1 MAGFTTVAKI
11 SDIQPGMAK
20 LVEAA
25 GKRVALFNVDG
36 KFYAID
42 DTCTHR
48 GGPLSEGELNG
59 DTVTCPWHNAT
70 FDVKTGQATGPPAQ
84 KGVQSY
90 KVQVEGADIKI
101 ELP

>member
-1 MAGFTTVAKI
+1 MAGFTTVAKT
-11 SDIQPGMAK
+11 SDIQPGTSK

-36 KFYAID
+36 QFYAID
-42 DTCTHR
+42 DTCSHR

-59 DTVTCPWHNAT
+59 EMITCPWHHAT

-84 KGVQSY
+84 KGVQTY
-90 KVQVEGADIKI
+90 KVQIEGTDLKVEF
-101 ELP
+101 P

>member
-1 MAGFTTVAKI
+1 MAGSTVVAKTSEIQAGSSKLIEI
-11 SDIQPGMAK
+11 S
-20 LVEAA
+20 
-25 GKRVALFNVDG
+25 GKRIALFNVDG

-59 DTVTCPWHNAT
+59 DQVTCPWHHAT

-84 KGVQSY
+84 KGVQAY

>member
-1 MAGFTTVAKI
+1 MAGFTAVAKA
-11 SDIQPGMAK
+11 SEIQAGSAK
-20 LVEAA
+20 LIEIS
-25 GKRVALFNVDG
+25 GKRIALFNVDG

-42 DTCTHR
+42 DTCSHR

-59 DTVTCPWHNAT
+59 DNVTCPWHHAT

-84 KGVQSY
+84 KSLQTY